1 MPQIDINKYKC
12 ALSQETE
19 QLLNEQVAREAKS
32 SASYLAMASWSDRKG
47 YKHAAS
53 FLYDHAEEE
62 RTHMLKLFHYINDAG
77 GHALQPTIAEV
88 RHSFSSLREVFELA
102 LVHEVEVSQ
111 AIHRLVDHC
120 LTCKD
125 FATFNFLQW
134 FLNEQIEEETTA
146 RRNLEFFDV
155 IDESGVGLH
164 LIDKEIGSFRAREA
178 EETGEA

>member
-1 MPQIDINKYKC
+1 MQAIDKYKC

-19 QLLNEQVAREAKS
+19 QLLNQQVAMEAQA
-32 SASYLAMASWSDRKG
+32 SASYLAMASWSDRQG

-62 RTHMLKLFHYINDAG
+62 RTHMLKLFHYINDVG
-77 GHALQPTIAEV
+77 GHALQPAITDIQ
-88 RHSFSSLREVFELA
+88 HDFPSLREVFELV
-102 LVHEVEVSQ
+102 LVHEVKVSQ

-120 LTCKD
+120 WTHKD

-134 FLNEQIEEETTA
+134 FVTEQIEEETTA

-155 IDESGVGLH
+155 IGESGVGLYM
-164 LIDKEIGSFRAREA
+164 IDKEIGSFKEEEDEEA
-178 EETGEA
+178 